1 MAPAS
6 SRSAGRS
13 KGTAKPTLQSL
24 QVGTFHPA
32 QGDLQAP
39 SSDRVQPIPDTAPP
53 PSQPKVLKRRREGP
67 ASQREPSE
75 G

>member
-53 PSQPKVLKRRREGP
+53 PVPAESAEEEKGRPGQPEG
-67 ASQREPSE
+67 AE
-75 G
+75 